1 MDNQDEKG
9 GRGYCVVDIFF
20 VTEELRITFWI
31 SRQIK
36 K

>member
-20 VTEELRITFWI
+20 VTEDYFLDQQTN
-31 SRQIK
+31 
-36 K
+36 